1 MEARLSKSWFS
12 YREVR
17 VGQVSEE
24 ARWFVLK
31 GLLVIDRQA
40 GRQAG
45 RQQQSVSWGSICLGG
60 RRTKVGTL

>member
-45 RQQQSVSWGSICLGG
+45 SNSQSLGVAFAWEVG
-60 RRTKVGTL
+60 GTKVGTL